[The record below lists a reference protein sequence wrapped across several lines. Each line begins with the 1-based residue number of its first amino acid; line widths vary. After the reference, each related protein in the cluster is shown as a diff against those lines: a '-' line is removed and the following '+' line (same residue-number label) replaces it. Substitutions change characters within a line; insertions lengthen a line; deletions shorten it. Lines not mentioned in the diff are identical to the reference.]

1 MMNYEKLHI
10 EAKMYVY
17 VGAHLGAA
25 EMVDMPISE
34 VRGNHEENGIPFCTV
49 TIGTGRDATLP
60 DNWLGLSPFH
70 LKEKLMR
77 LPSRAVIRLRV
88 RRLDMMGSSNQVWP
102 DDWFTA
108 FEGWISD
115 VIPSVSMGSRSA
127 VVRVTH
133 WVSDLDF
140 SSPFSED
147 VFPNTPGDFL
157 FNAST
162 VQGTGL
168 NRVVVGSTA
177 LSKAIANF
185 SPQTIVT
192 DTWDDG
198 FGGGIRN
205 FLYATADERLFNW
218 QQIANFTGSV
228 MPAGDFPRVNVLM
241 QRALSY
247 FEPYFDEEINS
258 YMYEYGTPLSLRND
272 IVASAQ
278 LSLKIRSMMTDSVYN
293 TNVLGQTIW
302 DRLVS
307 SIAPQFMFSVIPM
320 VDRILT
326 VPYTPWLNRT
336 YTRIAT
342 DEFEMLNYTSTVR
355 RPVKAVAVIGG
366 YASATGLRSAQQAG
380 GSIVS
385 NRKVLGYYEPTP
397 SPVNG
402 SKNGMTMYV
411 EAPGWINDL
420 FMQGFSSLTA
430 PLSGNIPLAANPK
443 ARVPRPAAAI
453 IGGAAG
459 DAIAAGMADKTQAC
473 ETLANALAKATY
485 LQEVTKMKQAVIS
498 CNLRFDIG
506 PGSSILIQS
515 APDPMVEALLN
526 TLNTTDTDLIGRVAR
541 VTWSIN
547 IGANGNATTSTV
559 FHIAYLRTVEENNDE
574 AFASDEHPLW
584 RNIWTGSPLI
594 ALPEFSQ

>member
-1 MMNYEKLHI
+1 MNYEKLHI

-34 VRGNHEENGIPFCTV
+34 IRGNHEENGIPFCTV
-49 TIGTGRDATLP
+49 SVATGRDGELP
-60 DNWLGLSPFH
+60 DNWRGLSPFH

-77 LPSRAVIRLRV
+77 LPSRAIVRLRV
-88 RRLDMMGSSNQVWP
+88 RRLDMVGTSNQNWP
-102 DDWFTA
+102 EGWFTA
-108 FEGWISD
+108 FEGWVSD
-115 VIPSVSMGSRSA
+115 VIPSVSMGARSA
-127 VVRVTH
+127 IIRLTH
-133 WVSDLDF
+133 WTADLDF

-185 SPQTIVT
+185 SPQVIVT

-205 FLYATADERLFNW
+205 FLYATASERLFNW
-218 QQIANFTGSV
+218 QQIANFTGSQ

-241 QRALSY
+241 EKALSY
-247 FEPYFDEEINS
+247 FEPFFDEEINA
-258 YMYEYGTPLSLRND
+258 YMYEYGVPLSLRND
-272 IVASAQ
+272 IAASEQ
-278 LSLKIRSMMTDSVYN
+278 LSLKIRSMMTDSVYS

-307 SIAPQFMFSVIPM
+307 GIAPQFMFTVIPL
-320 VDRILT
+320 VDRVLT

-342 DEFEMLNYTSTVR
+342 DEFEMLDYTSTVR

-380 GSIVS
+380 GSIIT

-397 SPVNG
+397 SPING

-430 PLSGNIPLAANPK
+430 PTTGNIPLAANP
-443 ARVPRPAAAI
+443 APRKKDPQ
-453 IGGAAG
+453 AG
-459 DAIAAGMADKTQAC
+459 FFAGLFNDLINSGMAEKGQAC

-485 LQEVTKMKQAVIS
+485 LQEATKMKQAVIS

-526 TLNTTDTDLIGRVAR
+526 SVDTTDTDLVGRVAR
-541 VTWSIN
+541 VTWSIS
-547 IGANGNATTSTV
+547 IGANGSATTSTV
-559 FHIAYLRTVEENNDE
+559 FHIAYLRTLEENSDE

-584 RNIWTGSPLI
+584 RNVWTGSPLI